1 MACADFGRR
10 GVAQAATGDLGNLT
24 QHLYCRESRVY
35 DPRPK
40 AVKEADLKR
49 SLFDG
54 DRHINAGTSL
64 VRALDY
70 GWACELN
77 GAVTRGVDAAESEH
91 RRRWPHLKRKI

>member
-1 MACADFGRR
+1 MTCSFRATSELFIPCPQLSTIRARIAMACADFGRR

-64 VRALDY
+64 VRAL
-70 GWACELN
+70 
-77 GAVTRGVDAAESEH
+77 VS
-91 RRRWPHLKRKI
+91 